1 MLTGLGGFLIS
12 FSLLHLGVSQMWL
25 RYPVVILLAYCLFL
39 LLLRLWLAF
48 QRAQDRSN
56 LELDFDPSGL
66 ADFNPSGLTNYDEAF
81 RFSGTGGDAGGG
93 GAGGSWGE
101 SVAASSSSPLAS
113 SPSASVSSS
122 ASVSGGS
129 TTSSSGGLGLDI
141 DLDSEGCLFI
151 LLAIAAIIAGL
162 VAVFYVVYAAPALL
176 AEILLDG
183 VLLTGLYKRLKGIE
197 QRHWLWSAVRRTLL
211 PALLA
216 ALFFSLAGFAMQKAA
231 PEARSVGEVWRHI
244 TKGER

>member
-1 MLTGLGGFLIS
+1 
-12 FSLLHLGVSQMWL
+12 MWL

-66 ADFNPSGLTNYDEAF
+66 VDFNPAGSTNYDEAF

-101 SVAASSSSPLAS
+101 SVAASSPSSTAS
-113 SPSASVSSS
+113 LSSS
-122 ASVSGGS
+122 SSVSGGS
-129 TTSSSGGLGLDI
+129 TSSSGGLGLDI

>member
-1 MLTGLGGFLIS
+1 
-12 FSLLHLGVSQMWL
+12 MWL

-48 QRAQDRSN
+48 QRAEDADH
-56 LELDFDPSGL
+56 LDPHLDLPSL
-66 ADFNPSGLTNYDEAF
+66 DLNPAASTDYSEAF
-81 RFSGTGGDAGGG
+81 RFSGAGGDAGGG

-101 SVAASSSSPLAS
+101 SVVSSTSSST
-113 SPSASVSSS
+113 ASVSSS
-122 ASVSGGS
+122 PSVSGG
-129 TTSSSGGLGLDI
+129 GGSALSGLDL

-151 LLAIAAIIAGL
+151 LLAIAAILAGL

-216 ALFFSLAGFAMQKAA
+216 AFFFSLAGYAMQKAA
-231 PEARSVGEVWRHI
+231 PEARSVGEVWRHF